1 MAIDLSTQNKFPH
14 FKVITVDTNATEIS
28 LPSQVSQVTFGS
40 RVSALFV
47 GQNNCTDGDTMPVDK
62 MFVPANN
69 AFSVRIGRGNSRAS
83 SVFVAAQSG
92 TAEVVVTLE
101 EI

>member
-14 FKVITVDTNATEIS
+14 FKAIVIDTNATQIS

-40 RVSALFV
+40 SSSALWV
-47 GQNNCTDGDTMPVDK
+47 GQNGCTDGDPMPSDK

-83 SVFVAAQSG
+83 SVFVASQSG
-92 TAEVVVTLE
+92 TTTVYVTLE
-101 EI
+101 EV

>member
-14 FKVITVDTNATEIS
+14 YKVITVNTNATEIS

-40 RVSALFV
+40 SSSALFV
-47 GQNNCTDGDTMPVDK
+47 GQNDCVDGNPMPVDK

-69 AFSVRIGRGNSRAS
+69 AFSVRIGRGNSRAT
-83 SVFVAAQSG
+83 SVYVAAQSG
-92 TAEVVVTLE
+92 TASVVVTLE

>member
-14 FKVITVDTNATEIS
+14 FKVITVTTNATEIS

-47 GQNNCTDGDTMPVDK
+47 GQNDCIDGEVMPTNK

-83 SVFVAAQSG
+83 SVFVAAQR
-92 TAEVVVTLE
+92 TLE

>member
-47 GQNNCTDGDTMPVDK
+47 GQNDCVDGEVMPTDK
-62 MFVPANN
+62 MFVPANKNN
-69 AFSVRIGRGNSRAS
+69 AQGFGSAMTYARRYS
-83 SVFVAAQSG
+83 
-92 TAEVVVTLE
+92 
-101 EI
+101 

>member
-1 MAIDLSTQNKFPH
+1 MAIDLSTQNKFPYYKAI
-14 FKVITVDTNATEIS
+14 FINTNATQIS

-40 RVSALFV
+40 SSSALWV
-47 GQNNCTDGDTMPVDK
+47 GQNGCTDGDPMPADK

-69 AFSVRIGRGNSRAS
+69 AFQVRIGRGNSRAQS
-83 SVFVAAQSG
+83 IFVATQSG
-92 TAEVVVTLE
+92 TATVYVTLE

>member
-1 MAIDLSTQNKFPH
+1 
-14 FKVITVDTNATEIS
+14 
-28 LPSQVSQVTFGS
+28 
-40 RVSALFV
+40 
-47 GQNNCTDGDTMPVDK
+47 MPTDK

-69 AFSVRIGRGNSRAS
+69 AFQVRIGRGNSRAT

-101 EI
+101 EV

>member
-14 FKVITVDTNATEIS
+14 FKVITVTTSATEIS

-47 GQNNCTDGDTMPVDK
+47 GQNDCVDG
-62 MFVPANN
+62 
-69 AFSVRIGRGNSRAS
+69 
-83 SVFVAAQSG
+83 
-92 TAEVVVTLE
+92 
-101 EI
+101 